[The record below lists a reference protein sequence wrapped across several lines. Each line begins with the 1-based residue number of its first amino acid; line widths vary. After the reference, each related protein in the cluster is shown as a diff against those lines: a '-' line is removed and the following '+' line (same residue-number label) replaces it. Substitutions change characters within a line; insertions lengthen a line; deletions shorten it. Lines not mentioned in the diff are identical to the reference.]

1 MLQSY
6 NNTGI
11 RPILVKYL
19 FSILATTFFRKIVWQ
34 ELATSNEVLC
44 DDLFNAR
51 TYLFFISSCR
61 QYFCSLSGKELMCWT
76 GHDTAMSKKS
86 CSAAP
91 SPAPTGQTARES
103 SLNEKKTFCYYLM
116 YQNVNSTDSTLSF
129 EKNPISAR
137 LSHINASCDVQGLCN
152 SSIVRK
158 PVQVW
163 NLLIMLHV
171 IRISQFFDKL
181 LYIITQGIFISIT
194 MSTVCWNS
202 QFFKLFWI

>member
-1 MLQSY
+1 M
-6 NNTGI
+6 
-11 RPILVKYL
+11 KY
-19 FSILATTFFRKIVWQ
+19 
-34 ELATSNEVLC
+34 VLC
-44 DDLFNAR
+44 DDLSNAR

-91 SPAPTGQTARES
+91 SPAPTGQTES
-103 SLNEKKTFCYYLM
+103 SLNETKTFCYYLM

-129 EKNPISAR
+129 VKNPISAR

>member
-44 DDLFNAR
+44 DDLSNAR

-91 SPAPTGQTARES
+91 SPAPMGQTES
-103 SLNEKKTFCYYLM
+103 SLNETKTFCYYLM

-129 EKNPISAR
+129 VKNPISAR

-158 PVQVW
+158 PVQV
-163 NLLIMLHV
+163 
-171 IRISQFFDKL
+171 
-181 LYIITQGIFISIT
+181 
-194 MSTVCWNS
+194 
-202 QFFKLFWI
+202 